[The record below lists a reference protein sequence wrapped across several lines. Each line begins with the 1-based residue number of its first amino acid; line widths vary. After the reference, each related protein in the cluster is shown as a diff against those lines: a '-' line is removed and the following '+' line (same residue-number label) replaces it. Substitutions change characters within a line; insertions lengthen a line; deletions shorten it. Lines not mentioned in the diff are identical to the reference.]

1 MRVYIRVFKL
11 ASDMDNS
18 VEEKLLIGDRPK
30 PSSNE
35 EMSLPL
41 DQRLVMR
48 KAEELKEVRFSP
60 CRWSDTDL
68 RLCPVDSGRDCLL

>member
-1 MRVYIRVFKL
+1 MQLGWLNSFLRVYIRVFKL
-11 ASDMDNS
+11 ASDMDKS

-41 DQRLVMR
+41 DERLVMR
-48 KAEELKEVRFSP
+48 KPDELKEASLFF
-60 CRWSDTDL
+60 
-68 RLCPVDSGRDCLL
+68 